1 MTALLVRYSP
11 VNRFVTALVLS
22 ALTIYVGLWFA
33 GPNITEPPRNNH
45 VKASSSI
52 TTTSPQNDL
61 AIAKLNNATPVQAQ
75 THNRLHPKHISDS
88 EHTKNEGDIPEALNQ
103 YIESQ
108 RIPAADIPLIIHG
121 NGNTTAYTGNQW
133 STVVMAVIDDDG
145 THRTV
150 ERKVLPIG
158 TLKVTP
164 MEIQQ

>member
-1 MTALLVRYSP
+1 MNRLATFLVI
-11 VNRFVTALVLS
+11 S
-22 ALTIYVGLWFA
+22 ALAVYVGLWFA
-33 GPNITEPPRNNH
+33 GPNITQESPLNNR
-45 VKASSSI
+45 VKAPSSV

-61 AIAKLNNATPVQAQ
+61 AIAKLSNATPTQVQ
-75 THNRLHPKHISDS
+75 THNRLHSKHISDS
-88 EHTKNEGDIPEALNQ
+88 KHTKNEGDIPEALNQ

-150 ERKVLPIG
+150 EREILPIG
-158 TLKVTP
+158 TLKISP
-164 MEIQQ
+164 PELQQ